1 MVPLIHRLEENIIAL
16 LLVSMTLLV
25 FFETILRFGF
35 GMGLMW
41 SEELTLHLSAWMV
54 IFGASYGLRVGA
66 HIGVDF
72 LVNKFPPA
80 VQRILGLV
88 MVAAALLYCVLF
100 IYGAWVYLGKI
111 YKIGIELND
120 MSIKK
125 WMAHSILLIGFV
137 LIGIRLIGIGLRIH
151 RGEQTMISM
160 HDEAKDALEL
170 RADTTLPEDVK

>member
-1 MVPLIHRLEENIIAL
+1 MINFIHRLEENIIAL
-16 LLVSMTLLV
+16 LLVGMTLLV

-41 SEELTLHLSAWMV
+41 SEELTLHLSAWLV
-54 IFGASYGLRVGA
+54 LFGASYGLRVGA

-72 LVNKFPPA
+72 LVKKFEPET
-80 VQRILGLV
+80 QRIITLI
-88 MVAAALLYCVLF
+88 MVAASLVYCALF

-125 WMAHSILLIGFV
+125 WQAHSILLIGFV
-137 LIGIRLIGIGLRIH
+137 LIGIRMLEIGVRVWKH
-151 RGEQTMISM
+151 EQTMIGA
-160 HDEAKDALEL
+160 HDEVEEALHLQKEMAGGAK
-170 RADTTLPEDVK
+170 